1 MTLTVVVVVAPEV
14 NNMDGGDNVLAVGDK
29 NGTKQSTRMH
39 IQYTQLPSMGSMGN
53 HSGIHALYYLD
64 MQ

>member
-1 MTLTVVVVVAPEV
+1 
-14 NNMDGGDNVLAVGDK
+14 MDGGDNVLAVGEK

-39 IQYTQLPSMGSMGN
+39 IHYIQLPSMGSMGN
-53 HSGIHALYYLD
+53 HRGIYALYYPD

>member
-1 MTLTVVVVVAPEV
+1 
-14 NNMDGGDNVLAVGDK
+14 MDGGDNVLAVGDK

-39 IQYTQLPSMGSMGN
+39 IQYTQLPFMGSMGN